1 MGWGSGERTGEN
13 CKESLTRFAKRNLER
28 KWGRVPQSTWGL
40 KFMDDHQY
48 APFEKLWGFSG
59 RLCVLGR
66 VIVAFLLCAR
76 CHTRC
81 HGTKM
86 RKTQSCLGG
95 PYRLVLRHTLEEWTV
110 PRRAEGCR
118 GEGTEGKALIYK
130 GGKKGAGS
138 FLQEVN
144 W

>member
-1 MGWGSGERTGEN
+1 M
-13 CKESLTRFAKRNLER
+13 
-28 KWGRVPQSTWGL
+28 
-40 KFMDDHQY
+40 
-48 APFEKLWGFSG
+48 
-59 RLCVLGR
+59 
-66 VIVAFLLCAR
+66 AFLLCAR

-86 RKTQSCLGG
+86 HKTQCCLGEA
-95 PYRLVLRHTLEEWTV
+95 YRLVLRHTLEEWTV
-110 PRRAEGCR
+110 PQRAEGCI

-138 FLQEVN
+138 LLQEVN